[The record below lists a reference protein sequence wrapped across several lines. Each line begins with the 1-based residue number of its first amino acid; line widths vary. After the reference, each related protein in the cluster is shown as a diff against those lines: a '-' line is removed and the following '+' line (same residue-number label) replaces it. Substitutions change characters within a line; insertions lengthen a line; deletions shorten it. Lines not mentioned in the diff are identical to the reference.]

1 MFDKILIAN
10 RGEIACRII
19 KTARRMGIRTVA
31 VFSDADAQ
39 AQHVR
44 LADEAVYIGAAP
56 PRESYLDGA
65 KIIAAA
71 QATGAQAI
79 HPGYGFLSEN
89 EAFCLACAKAGLV
102 FIGPPVEAIRVMG
115 LKSQAKKLM
124 GAAGIPLIPGY
135 HGEDQPPEKLQLEA
149 DAIGYPVLIKASAG
163 GGGKGMRLV
172 ERSEDF
178 TQSLLACQRE
188 AQAAFGDDHVLI
200 ERYITRP
207 RHIEIQ
213 IFGDSH
219 GNYVSLFERDCS
231 VQRRHQKI
239 VEEAPAP
246 HFSAQQ
252 RRIMGEA
259 ATDAARAVH
268 YTGAGTVE
276 FIVAPDGQFYFMEM
290 NTRLQVEHPVTEMI
304 TGLDLV
310 EWQLRVASGEQLS
323 VAQED
328 LSHFGHAIEARI
340 YAEDPSAGFL
350 PSRGKLVHF
359 QLPEESA
366 HVRVDAG
373 VEAGDAISRFYDPM
387 IAKLIVW
394 DETRDKALRRMERA
408 LADMQIAG
416 IASNIEFLSRLV
428 TCRSFVQADLDTGL
442 IEREIAAL
450 FPEAQEPPAEVFLL
464 AALAQLLHEADEA
477 PLSSFL
483 QRRDGFRL
491 NTQVRRDL
499 TFRYGAAQ
507 HTVSATYLGTGY
519 RLQTGSLDVVASGR
533 QDKDKRIT
541 AEIGG
546 LRKSF
551 TAVRSGNFIHLF
563 TGGQNWKVEWLDPLD
578 VSPEHATAH
587 DGLVA
592 PMPGSITAL
601 LVEQGQQVVKGTAL
615 LIVEAMKMEFK
626 ITAPA
631 AGYVKAFRCAV
642 GDQVNEGTEL
652 ADFEPAD
659 GEAKEQLALTS
670 QEE

>member
-19 KTARRMGIRTVA
+19 KTARQMGIRTVA

-39 AQHVR
+39 ARHVR

-56 PRESYLDGA
+56 ARESYLNGA

-71 QATGAQAI
+71 KATGAQAI

-89 EAFCLACAKAGLV
+89 EAFSLACMQAGIV
-102 FIGPPVEAIRVMG
+102 FIGPSVEAIRVMG

-135 HGEDQPPEKLQLEA
+135 HGEDQAPENLQQEA

-178 TQSLLACQRE
+178 TPNLFACQRE

-207 RHIEIQ
+207 RHVEIQ

-231 VQRRHQKI
+231 VQRRHQKV

-246 HFSAQQ
+246 HFSEQQ
-252 RRIMGEA
+252 RRIMGKA

-310 EWQLRVASGEQLS
+310 EWQLRVASGEQLP
-323 VAQED
+323 VTQEN
-328 LSHFGHAIEARI
+328 LSHSGHAIEARI

-350 PSRGKLVHF
+350 PSTGKLVHF

-366 HVRVDAG
+366 HVRIDAG
-373 VEAGDAISRFYDPM
+373 VEEGDAISRFYDPM

-416 IASNIEFLSRLV
+416 VASNIEFLSRLV

-442 IEREIAAL
+442 IEREAAAL
-450 FPEAQEPPAEVFLL
+450 FEPQELPAEMFLL
-464 AALAQLLHEADEA
+464 ATLAQLLHEAGGV
-477 PLSSFL
+477 PLNSFL

-491 NTQVRRDL
+491 NTRVRRDL
-499 TFRYGAAQ
+499 TFRSGTIT
-507 HTVSATYLGTGY
+507 HIVSVTYQDAGY
-519 RLQTGSLDVVASGR
+519 RLQAGSLDVAVTGW
-533 QDKDKRIT
+533 QDKGSRII
-541 AEIGG
+541 AEIDG
-546 LRKSF
+546 LRKTY
-551 TAVRSGNFIHLF
+551 TAVRLDNFIHLF
-563 TGGQNWKVEWLDPLD
+563 TDGQSWKFEWLDPLD
-578 VSPEHATAH
+578 VSPDHGTGH

-601 LVEQGQQVVKGTAL
+601 LVAEGQRVAKGAPL

-642 GDQVNEGTEL
+642 GNQVNEGAEL
-652 ADFEPAD
+652 ADFEAVD
-659 GEAKEQLALTS
+659 EIVKTET
-670 QEE
+670 

>member
-1 MFDKILIAN
+1 KP
-10 RGEIACRII
+10 
-19 KTARRMGIRTVA
+19 ARRMGIRTVA

-39 AQHVR
+39 ARHVR

-56 PRESYLDGA
+56 PQESYLNSE
-65 KIIAAA
+65 KNIAAA

-89 EAFCLACAKAGLV
+89 EAFCLACAQAGIV

-115 LKSQAKKLM
+115 LKSQAKRLM

-135 HGEDQPPEKLQLEA
+135 HGEDQTPEKLQREA

-172 ERSEDF
+172 ERPEEF
-178 TQSLLACQRE
+178 TQNLFACQRE
-188 AQAAFGDDHVLI
+188 AQSAFGDDHVLI
-200 ERYITRP
+200 EHYITRP
-207 RHIEIQ
+207 RHVEIQ

-252 RRIMGEA
+252 RRIMGEV
-259 ATDAARAVH
+259 ATEAARAVH

-310 EWQLRVASGEQLS
+310 EWQLRVANGEKLPVTQ
-323 VAQED
+323 QD
-328 LSHFGHAIEARI
+328 LSHSGHAIEARI

-350 PSRGKLVHF
+350 PSTGKLVHF
-359 QLPEESA
+359 HRPEESA

-373 VEAGDAISRFYDPM
+373 VEEGDAISRFYDPM

-408 LADMQIAG
+408 LADMQVAG
-416 IASNIEFLSRLV
+416 ITSNIEFLSRLV

-442 IEREIAAL
+442 IERETAAL

-464 AALAQLLHEADEA
+464 ATLAQLLHEADAA
-477 PLSSFL
+477 PLTSFL

-491 NTQVRRDL
+491 NTQVKRDL
-499 TFRYGAAQ
+499 NFRYGAVT
-507 HTVSATYLGTGY
+507 HTVAVTYLGTEY
-519 RLQTGSLDVVASGR
+519 RLQTGSLDVVASGL

-541 AEIGG
+541 AEIDG
-546 LRKSF
+546 LRKTF
-551 TAVRSGNFIHLF
+551 TVVRSGNFIHLF
-563 TGGQNWKVEWLDPLD
+563 TGGQGWKPEWLDPLD
-578 VSPEHATAH
+578 VSSEHTTAH

-601 LVEQGQQVVKGTAL
+601 LVEQGQQVAKGTPL

-626 ITAPA
+626 ITAPS
-631 AGYVKAFRCAV
+631 AGYVKTFRCTV

-652 ADFEPAD
+652 ADFELAD

-670 QEE
+670 KEE

>member
-39 AQHVR
+39 ARHVR
-44 LADEAVYIGAAP
+44 LADEAVHIGAAP
-56 PRESYLDGA
+56 PKESYLDGA

-89 EAFCLACAKAGLV
+89 EAFCLACAQAGIV

-115 LKSQAKKLM
+115 LKSQAKRLM

-135 HGEDQPPEKLQLEA
+135 HGEDQTPEKLQREA

-172 ERSEDF
+172 ESPEDF
-178 TQSLLACQRE
+178 TQNLFACQRE
-188 AQAAFGDDHVLI
+188 AQSAFGDDHVLI

-207 RHIEIQ
+207 RHVEIQ

-246 HFSAQQ
+246 HFSEQQ

-259 ATDAARAVH
+259 ATNAARAVH

-310 EWQLRVASGEQLS
+310 EWQLRVASGEPLP

-328 LSHFGHAIEARI
+328 LSHSGHAIEARI

-350 PSRGKLVHF
+350 PSTGKLVHF
-359 QLPEESA
+359 HLPEQNA
-366 HVRVDAG
+366 NVRIDAG
-373 VEAGDAISRFYDPM
+373 VEEGDAISRFYDPM

-442 IEREIAAL
+442 IERETAAL

-464 AALAQLLHEADEA
+464 AALAHLLHEAVEA
-477 PLSSFL
+477 PLASFL

-499 TFRYGAAQ
+499 TFRYGTAQ
-507 HTVSATYLGTGY
+507 HTVSVTYLSRGY
-519 RLQTGSLDVVASGR
+519 RLQTGSMDVVASGR
-533 QDKDKRIT
+533 QDKGSGII
-541 AEIGG
+541 AEIDGQ
-546 LRKSF
+546 RKTY
-551 TAVRSGNFIHLF
+551 TAVRLGNFIHLF
-563 TGGQNWKVEWLDPLD
+563 ADGQSWKPEWIDPLD

-592 PMPGSITAL
+592 PMPGSITVL
-601 LVEQGQQVVKGTAL
+601 LVEEGQQVAKGTPL

-626 ITAPA
+626 ITAPS
-631 AGYVKAFRCAV
+631 AGYVKAFRCSV

-659 GEAKEQLALTS
+659 GEAKEQLVLTS

>member
-19 KTARRMGIRTVA
+19 KTARQMGIRTVA

-39 AQHVR
+39 ARHVR

-56 PRESYLDGA
+56 ARESYLNGA

-71 QATGAQAI
+71 KATGAQAI

-89 EAFCLACAKAGLV
+89 EAFSLACMQAGIV
-102 FIGPPVEAIRVMG
+102 YIGPPVEAIRVMG

-124 GAAGIPLIPGY
+124 SAAGIPLIPGY
-135 HGEDQPPEKLQLEA
+135 HGEDQAPENLQQEA
-149 DAIGYPVLIKASAG
+149 DVIGYPVLIKASAG

-178 TQSLLACQRE
+178 TPNLFACQRE
-188 AQAAFGDDHVLI
+188 AQAALGDDHVLI

-207 RHIEIQ
+207 RHVEIQ

-231 VQRRHQKI
+231 VQRRHQKV

-246 HFSAQQ
+246 HFSEQQ
-252 RRIMGEA
+252 RRIMGKA

-310 EWQLRVASGEQLS
+310 EWQLRVASGEQLP
-323 VAQED
+323 VTQEN
-328 LSHFGHAIEARI
+328 LSHSGHAIEARI

-350 PSRGKLVHF
+350 PSTGKLVHF

-366 HVRVDAG
+366 HVRIDAG
-373 VEAGDAISRFYDPM
+373 VEEGDVISRFYDPM

-416 IASNIEFLSRLV
+416 VASNIEFLSRLV

-442 IEREIAAL
+442 IEREAAAL
-450 FPEAQEPPAEVFLL
+450 FEPQELPAEMFLL
-464 AALAQLLHEADEA
+464 ATLAQLLHEAGGV
-477 PLSSFL
+477 PLNSFL
-483 QRRDGFRL
+483 QRRDGFRP
-491 NTQVRRDL
+491 NTRVRRDL
-499 TFRYGAAQ
+499 TFRSGTIT
-507 HTVSATYLGTGY
+507 HIVSVTYQDAGY
-519 RLQTGSLDVVASGR
+519 RLQAGSLDVAVTGW
-533 QDKDKRIT
+533 QDKGSRIV
-541 AEIGG
+541 AEIDG
-546 LRKSF
+546 LRKTY
-551 TAVRSGNFIHLF
+551 TAVRLDNFIHLF
-563 TGGQNWKVEWLDPLD
+563 TDGQSWKFEWLDPLD
-578 VSPEHATAH
+578 VSPDHGTGH

-601 LVEQGQQVVKGTAL
+601 LVAEGQRVAKGAPL

-642 GDQVNEGTEL
+642 GNQVNEGAEL
-652 ADFEPAD
+652 ADFEAVD
-659 GEAKEQLALTS
+659 EIVKTET
-670 QEE
+670 

>member
-19 KTARRMGIRTVA
+19 KTARQMGIRTVA

-39 AQHVR
+39 ARHVR

-56 PRESYLDGA
+56 ARESYLDGA

-71 QATGAQAI
+71 KATGAQAI

-89 EAFCLACAKAGLV
+89 EAFSLACMQAEIV

-135 HGEDQPPEKLQLEA
+135 HGEDQAPENLQKEA

-172 ERSEDF
+172 ERFEDF
-178 TQSLLACQRE
+178 TPNLFACQRE

-207 RHIEIQ
+207 RHVEIQ

-231 VQRRHQKI
+231 VQRRHQKV

-246 HFSAQQ
+246 HFSEQQ
-252 RRIMGEA
+252 RRIMGKA

-268 YTGAGTVE
+268 YAGAGTVE

-310 EWQLRVASGEQLS
+310 EWQLRVASGEQLP
-323 VAQED
+323 VTQED
-328 LSHFGHAIEARI
+328 LSHSGHAIEARI
-340 YAEDPSAGFL
+340 YAEDPSTGFL
-350 PSRGKLVHF
+350 PSTGKLVHF

-366 HVRVDAG
+366 HVRIDAG
-373 VEAGDAISRFYDPM
+373 VEEGDVISRFYDPM

-416 IASNIEFLSRLV
+416 VASNIEFLSRLV

-442 IEREIAAL
+442 IEREAAAL
-450 FPEAQEPPAEVFLL
+450 FEPQELPAEMFLL
-464 AALAQLLHEADEA
+464 ATLAQLLHEASGA
-477 PLSSFL
+477 ALNSFL

-491 NTQVRRDL
+491 NTRVRRDL
-499 TFRYGAAQ
+499 TFRSGTIT
-507 HTVSATYLGTGY
+507 HIVSVTYQDAGY
-519 RLQTGSLDVVASGR
+519 RLQAGSLDVAVTGW
-533 QDKDKRIT
+533 QDKGSRII
-541 AEIGG
+541 AEIDG
-546 LRKSF
+546 LRKTY
-551 TAVRSGNFIHLF
+551 TAVRLDNFIYLF
-563 TGGQNWKVEWLDPLD
+563 TDGQSWKFEWLDPLD
-578 VSPEHATAH
+578 VSPDHGTGH

-601 LVEQGQQVVKGTAL
+601 LVAEGQQVAKGAPL

-642 GDQVNEGTEL
+642 GDQVNEGAEL
-652 ADFEPAD
+652 ADFEGVD
-659 GEAKEQLALTS
+659 EIVKTET
-670 QEE
+670 